1 MCAVLWKKCSHTLAS
16 LKTASLPSRR
26 RFHAR
31 LASCNATMAPCV
43 GPAEAGYK
51 TLLAQAASDGQVEYG
66 EQFYSRLSHMLVLV
80 CAVGV
85 LTFRYI
91 YPNGLAELLCWLVLI
106 GAEVLPRL
114 TAMTQFTEGL
124 MPASTFWESP
134 NGQRL
139 VNLYEVAVYNEYA
152 DAEDYLY
159 IGACVLLAL
168 LFWRFVCVCR
178 QRC

>member
-1 MCAVLWKKCSHTLAS
+1 
-16 LKTASLPSRR
+16 
-26 RFHAR
+26 
-31 LASCNATMAPCV
+31 
-43 GPAEAGYK
+43 
-51 TLLAQAASDGQVEYG
+51 
-66 EQFYSRLSHMLVLV
+66 MLVLV

>member
-1 MCAVLWKKCSHTLAS
+1 M
-16 LKTASLPSRR
+16 
-26 RFHAR
+26 
-31 LASCNATMAPCV
+31 
-43 GPAEAGYK
+43 
-51 TLLAQAASDGQVEYG
+51 
-66 EQFYSRLSHMLVLV
+66 

-159 IGACVLLAL
+159 IGACVLLGL